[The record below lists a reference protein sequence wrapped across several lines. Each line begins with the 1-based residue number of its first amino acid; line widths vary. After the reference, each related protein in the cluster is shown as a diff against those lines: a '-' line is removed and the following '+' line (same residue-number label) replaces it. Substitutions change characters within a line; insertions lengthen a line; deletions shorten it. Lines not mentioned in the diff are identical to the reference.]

1 MQIYLP
7 FHLLFWSSTSPLFLF
22 IPSLCVP
29 KRSPLIIAEK
39 HLLTLLITIR
49 EFQNNT
55 FWTKVRLKPS
65 PLSSELLKAP
75 WVHVCMLSCLTRVQL
90 FVTPWT
96 VACQAPLSMGFSRQ
110 EYWSKL
116 PCLTLGDLPNLGIK
130 PKSLTSPILAG
141 GFFTIS
147 TTYCFQVSHSVVSDS
162 LWPHGL

>member
-7 FHLLFWSSTSPLFLF
+7 FPLFFWSATSPLLLF
-22 IPSLCVP
+22 ILSLCVP

-39 HLLTLLITIR
+39 HLLTLLLPIR

-55 FWTKVRLKPS
+55 FWTKMRLKQS

-75 WVHVCMLSCLTRVQL
+75 WVHACMLSCFTRVQL

-116 PCLTLGDLPNLGIK
+116 SCLLPGDLPDSRME
-130 PKSLTSPILAG
+130 PMSLTSPALAG
-141 GFFTIS
+141 RFFT
-147 TTYCFQVSHSVVSDS
+147 TE
-162 LWPHGL
+162 PHGKPWKLPRNV